1 LKTPLFKGSCTA
13 IITPFTKDGIDY
25 KRLGELLDFQVGNGT
40 RAIVVAG
47 TTGESAA
54 LEIHEYTALVDF
66 CVKYVAG
73 RMKVLA
79 GIGGNNP
86 RHCIDKAKIATDAGV
101 DGVLATTPYYNKTSQ
116 RGLVEYFVT
125 IADNVEKPL
134 ILYNIPVRTGMGIE
148 LDTYVKLSEHPNING
163 VKEASADFTLISRI
177 IAQCGD
183 DMHVWSG
190 NDDNTVAMMSLG
202 ALGVVSVASNV
213 IPRVVSNLCDLCLG
227 NDFAAAAAL
236 NKKYVDFFTKLFVE
250 TNPIPVKAAM
260 VRLGMDSG
268 ILRLPLVE
276 ISDSARKILY
286 DSMDKI
292 NISG

>member
-1 LKTPLFKGSCTA
+1 MKTPLFKGSCTA

-25 KRLGELLDFQVGNGT
+25 KRLGELLDRQVDGGT
-40 RAIVVAG
+40 KAIVVAG

-66 CVKYVAG
+66 CVKYVSG

-86 RHCIDKAKIATDAGV
+86 YHCIEKSKLATDAGV
-101 DGVLATTPYYNKTSQ
+101 DGVLATTPYYNKTSR
-116 RGLVEYFVT
+116 RGLVEYFKT

-134 ILYNIPVRTGMGIE
+134 ILYNVPTRTGIGME
-148 LDTYVKLSEHPNING
+148 LDTYEKLAWHPNING
-163 VKEASADFTLISRI
+163 VKEASSDFTLISRLI
-177 IAQCGD
+177 SLLGD
-183 DMHVWSG
+183 DLYVWSG

-202 ALGVVSVASNV
+202 AIGVVSVASNI

-236 NKKYVDFFTKLFVE
+236 NRKYTEFFSKLFIE
-250 TNPIPVKAAM
+250 TNPIPIKAAM
-260 VRLGMDSG
+260 SRLGMDSG
-268 ILRLPLVE
+268 MLRLPLVD
-276 ISDSARKILY
+276 ISEESRLKLY
-286 DSMDKI
+286 ECMDKI
-292 NISG
+292 NICG